1 MAQRSPQQGGEGLSL
16 QTLAIAALAAG
27 CAAVLTSYFWQ
38 RGTLISAA
46 MTPVIVAVVS
56 EVLKRPATTMR
67 RAARTARTATPARR
81 ERSRQ
86 RVPLAHGA
94 GAGSPAEGPSRE
106 LPAPREPTVPMSSY
120 KVYRSEGAARP
131 RFGRIHWKIVL
142 ATAGAAF
149 VIAVGALTLPEL
161 LFGSSVSG
169 SQSTT
174 LFGGRVAVALHV
186 DEGQDQD
193 RRAEDDDRQAE
204 DDDVRSAE
212 DDDERQDRHGADAAV
227 HADAVDAVAVA
238 VPGAAAV
245 RTTVVAVD
253 DATPR
258 RSSSRRRDQQQQ
270 APAPTG

>member
-16 QTLAIAALAAG
+16 QTLVIAALAAG
-27 CAAVLTSYFWQ
+27 CAAVLTSYLWQ

-67 RAARTARTATPARR
+67 RAARTARTPTPARR
-81 ERSRQ
+81 ERSRE

-106 LPAPREPTVPMSSY
+106 LPAPHEPAAPMSSY

-131 RFGRIHWKIVL
+131 RFGRIHWKIVF

-149 VIAVGALTLPEL
+149 VIAVAALTLPEL
-161 LFGSSVSG
+161 LFGSSVGG

-174 LFGGRVAVALHV
+174 FFGGPSRSHSTSTKDKTKT
-186 DEGQDQD
+186 DEQKTTTDKQKTTTSDQKTTTSNKTD
-193 RRAEDDDRQAE
+193 TAPTQ
-204 DDDVRSAE
+204 SAPT
-212 DDDERQDRHGADAAV
+212 QSTPSQSPSLAPQQSA
-227 HADAVDAVAVA
+227 
-238 VPGAAAV
+238 PQSSPS
-245 RTTVVAVD
+245 TTP
-253 DATPR
+253 TPAPQQQTPPA
-258 RSSSRRRDQQQQ
+258 DQQQQ
-270 APAPTG
+270 APAPSG

>member
-81 ERSRQ
+81 ERSRE

-106 LPAPREPTVPMSSY
+106 LPAPREPTAPMSSY

-174 LFGGRVAVALHV
+174 FFGGPSRSHSTSTKDRTKT
-186 DEGQDQD
+186 DEQKTTTDKQKTTSD
-193 RRAEDDDRQAE
+193 KTDTTPTQQSTPTQSTPSQSPSLAPQQ
-204 DDDVRSAE
+204 SAP
-212 DDDERQDRHGADAAV
+212 QSS
-227 HADAVDAVAVA
+227 
-238 VPGAAAV
+238 PS
-245 RTTVVAVD
+245 TTP
-253 DATPR
+253 TPAPQQQ
-258 RSSSRRRDQQQQ
+258 SPPADQQQQ

>member
-1 MAQRSPQQGGEGLSL
+1 VAQRSPQQGGEGLSL
-16 QTLAIAALAAG
+16 QTLVIAALAAG

-67 RAARTARTATPARR
+67 RAARTARTPTPARR
-81 ERSRQ
+81 ERSRE

-106 LPAPREPTVPMSSY
+106 LPAPREPAAPMSSY

-131 RFGRIHWKIVL
+131 RFGRIHWKIVF

-149 VIAVGALTLPEL
+149 VIAVAALTLPEL
-161 LFGSSVSG
+161 LFGSSVGG

-174 LFGGRVAVALHV
+174 FFGGTSRSHSTSTK
-186 DEGQDQD
+186 DKTKTGEQKTTTDKQKTTTSDQKTTTSNKTD
-193 RRAEDDDRQAE
+193 TAPTQSAPTQST
-204 DDDVRSAE
+204 RSQSPSLAP
-212 DDDERQDRHGADAAV
+212 QQSA
-227 HADAVDAVAVA
+227 
-238 VPGAAAV
+238 PQSSPS
-245 RTTVVAVD
+245 TTP
-253 DATPR
+253 TPAPQQQTPPA
-258 RSSSRRRDQQQQ
+258 DQQQQ
-270 APAPTG
+270 APAPSG

>member
-16 QTLAIAALAAG
+16 QTLVIAALAAG
-27 CAAVLTSYFWQ
+27 RAAVLTSYLWQ

-67 RAARTARTATPARR
+67 RAARTARTPTPARR
-81 ERSRQ
+81 ERSRE

-106 LPAPREPTVPMSSY
+106 LPAPHEPAAPMSSY

-131 RFGRIHWKIVL
+131 RFGRIHWKIVF

-149 VIAVGALTLPEL
+149 VIAVAALTLPEL
-161 LFGSSVSG
+161 LFGSSVGG

-174 LFGGRVAVALHV
+174 FFGGTSRSHSTSTKDKTKT
-186 DEGQDQD
+186 DEQKTTTDKQKTTTSDQKTTTSNKTD
-193 RRAEDDDRQAE
+193 TAPTQ
-204 DDDVRSAE
+204 SAPT
-212 DDDERQDRHGADAAV
+212 QSTPSQSPSLAPQQSA
-227 HADAVDAVAVA
+227 
-238 VPGAAAV
+238 PQSSPS
-245 RTTVVAVD
+245 TTP
-253 DATPR
+253 TPAPQQQTPPA
-258 RSSSRRRDQQQQ
+258 DQQQQ
-270 APAPTG
+270 APAPSG

>member
-1 MAQRSPQQGGEGLSL
+1 VAQRSPQQGGEGLSL
-16 QTLAIAALAAG
+16 QTLVIAALAAG

-67 RAARTARTATPARR
+67 RAARTARTSTPARR
-81 ERSRQ
+81 ERSRE

-106 LPAPREPTVPMSSY
+106 LPAPREPAAPMSSY

-149 VIAVGALTLPEL
+149 VIAVAALTLPEL
-161 LFGSSVSG
+161 LFGSSVGG

-174 LFGGRVAVALHV
+174 FFGGTSRSHSTSTK
-186 DEGQDQD
+186 DKTKTGEQKTTTDKQKTTTSDQKTTTSNKTD
-193 RRAEDDDRQAE
+193 TAPTQSAPTQST
-204 DDDVRSAE
+204 RSQSPSLAP
-212 DDDERQDRHGADAAV
+212 QQSA
-227 HADAVDAVAVA
+227 
-238 VPGAAAV
+238 PQSSPS
-245 RTTVVAVD
+245 TTP
-253 DATPR
+253 TPAPQQQTPPA
-258 RSSSRRRDQQQQ
+258 DQQQQ
-270 APAPTG
+270 APAPSG

>member
-1 MAQRSPQQGGEGLSL
+1 VAQRSPQQGGEGLSL

-67 RAARTARTATPARR
+67 RAARTARTPTPARR
-81 ERSRQ
+81 ERSRE

-94 GAGSPAEGPSRE
+94 GAGSPTEGPSRE
-106 LPAPREPTVPMSSY
+106 LPAPREPTAPMSSY

-174 LFGGRVAVALHV
+174 FFGGPSRSHSASTKDKTKT
-186 DEGQDQD
+186 DEQKTTTDKQKTTTSDQ
-193 RRAEDDDRQAE
+193 QK
-204 DDDVRSAE
+204 
-212 DDDERQDRHGADAAV
+212 
-227 HADAVDAVAVA
+227 
-238 VPGAAAV
+238 
-245 RTTVVAVD
+245 TTTNDKTDTAPTQS
-253 DATPR
+253 TPTQSTPSQSPSLAPQQSGPQ
-258 RSSSRRRDQQQQ
+258 SSPSTTPTPAPQQQSPPPDQQQ

>member
-1 MAQRSPQQGGEGLSL
+1 VAQRSPQQGGEGLSL

-67 RAARTARTATPARR
+67 RAARTARTPTPARR
-81 ERSRQ
+81 ERSRE

-94 GAGSPAEGPSRE
+94 ARE
-106 LPAPREPTVPMSSY
+106 LPAPREPAAPMSTY

-174 LFGGRVAVALHV
+174 FFGGPSRSHSTSTKDKTKT
-186 DEGQDQD
+186 DEQKTTTDKQKTTTSDQQKTTTSD
-193 RRAEDDDRQAE
+193 KTATAPTQQSTPTQSTPSQSPQQ
-204 DDDVRSAE
+204 SAP
-212 DDDERQDRHGADAAV
+212 QSS
-227 HADAVDAVAVA
+227 
-238 VPGAAAV
+238 PS
-245 RTTVVAVD
+245 TTP
-253 DATPR
+253 TPAPQQQ
-258 RSSSRRRDQQQQ
+258 SPPADQQQQ

>member
-16 QTLAIAALAAG
+16 QTLVIAALAAG
-27 CAAVLTSYFWQ
+27 CAAVLTSYLWQ

-67 RAARTARTATPARR
+67 RAARTARTPTPARR
-81 ERSRQ
+81 ERSRE

-106 LPAPREPTVPMSSY
+106 LPAPHEPAAPMSSY

-131 RFGRIHWKIVL
+131 RFGRIHWKIVF

-149 VIAVGALTLPEL
+149 VIAVAALTLPEL
-161 LFGSSVSG
+161 LFGSSVGG

-174 LFGGRVAVALHV
+174 FFGGTSRSHSTSTKDKTKT
-186 DEGQDQD
+186 DEQKTRTDKQKTTTSDQKTTTSNKTD
-193 RRAEDDDRQAE
+193 TAPTQ
-204 DDDVRSAE
+204 SAPT
-212 DDDERQDRHGADAAV
+212 QSTPSQSPSLAPQQSA
-227 HADAVDAVAVA
+227 
-238 VPGAAAV
+238 PQSSPS
-245 RTTVVAVD
+245 TTP
-253 DATPR
+253 TPAPQQQTPPA
-258 RSSSRRRDQQQQ
+258 DQQQQ
-270 APAPTG
+270 APAPSG

>member
-81 ERSRQ
+81 ERSRE

-174 LFGGRVAVALHV
+174 FFGGPSRSHSTSTKDRTKT
-186 DEGQDQD
+186 DEQKTTTDKQKTTTSDQQKTTTSD
-193 RRAEDDDRQAE
+193 KTDTAPTQQSTPTQSTPSQSPSLAPQQ
-204 DDDVRSAE
+204 SAP
-212 DDDERQDRHGADAAV
+212 QSSPSTTPTPAPQQQSPPAD
-227 HADAVDAVAVA
+227 
-238 VPGAAAV
+238 
-245 RTTVVAVD
+245 
-253 DATPR
+253 
-258 RSSSRRRDQQQQ
+258 QQQ